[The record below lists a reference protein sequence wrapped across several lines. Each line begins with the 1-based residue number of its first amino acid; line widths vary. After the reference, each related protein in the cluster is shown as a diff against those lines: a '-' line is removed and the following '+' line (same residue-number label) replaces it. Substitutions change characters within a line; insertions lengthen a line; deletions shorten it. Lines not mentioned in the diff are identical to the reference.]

1 MKKENIQNFLT
12 DYAYKVNDEI
22 SCINRE
28 LKIAQS
34 ESYPTK
40 SKASLYKRL
49 HETEGIIEAIDN
61 FRTYVNRYPDVVWDY
76 NETLN
81 NAKNYAHDAMS
92 KLGAK
97 NINEEVKQA
106 IIDVYIK
113 GIQE

>member
-12 DYAYKVNDEI
+12 DYAYKVNDET

-34 ESYPTK
+34 ESCP
-40 SKASLYKRL
+40 SKRRASLYKRL
-49 HETEGIIEAIDN
+49 HETEGILEAIDN
-61 FRTYVNRYPDVVWDY
+61 FRTYVKLYPNSLDY
-76 NETLN
+76 DETLDK
-81 NAKNYAHDAMS
+81 AEKYAHEAMS

-106 IIDVYIK
+106 IINAYIK
-113 GIQE
+113 GIEE

>member
-1 MKKENIQNFLT
+1 MKKENILNFLT

-34 ESYPTK
+34 ESCP
-40 SKASLYKRL
+40 SKRRASLYKRL
-49 HETEGIIEAIDN
+49 HEIEGMIEAVDN
-61 FRTYVNRYPDVVWDY
+61 FRTYVKRYPNGIDY
-76 NETLN
+76 DETFDK
-81 NAKNYAHDAMS
+81 AEKYAHESMY

-97 NINEEVKQA
+97 NINEEVKKA
-106 IIDVYIK
+106 IIDAYIK